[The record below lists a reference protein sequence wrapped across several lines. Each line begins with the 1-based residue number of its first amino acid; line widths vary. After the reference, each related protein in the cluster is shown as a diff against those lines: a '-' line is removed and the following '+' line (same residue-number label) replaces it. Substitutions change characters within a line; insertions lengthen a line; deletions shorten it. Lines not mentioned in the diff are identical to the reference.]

1 MVNLC
6 TELGRPV
13 SLPAVIFEDNQPVI
27 DVSTS
32 STRRAKNSKHFV
44 MLINFIREQ
53 VETGL
58 ITLAKVDTLENV
70 ADILT
75 KIVTGTAFTEKAEQL
90 LGMLRLHHTLL
101 NGK

>member
-1 MVNLC
+1 MAKLY
-6 TELGRPV
+6 L
-13 SLPAVIFEDNQPVI
+13 PVI